1 MDSQEIKK
9 NEGNTDIT
17 NNYQDY
23 TAQYSETIDLNSGA
37 DVPESKTNSVISLI
51 MGILSLVF
59 CCCSIIGIIP
69 GIIGIILAS
78 KAKKNGEPG
87 GMATAGLVC
96 SIIGIVFG
104 VIVTIFYAL
113 YGFAVMQVINE
124 WNRTGMLDQ
133 IQNMDSSE
141 LREFLENYQYYNY

>member
-1 MDSQEIKK
+1 MYSEEIKK

-23 TAQYSETIDLNSGA
+23 TSQYSETIDLNSGT

-96 SIIGIVFG
+96 SIVGIVFG
-104 VIVTIFYAL
+104 VLVTIVYAI
-113 YGFAVMQVINE
+113 YGFAIMQLINE
-124 WNRTGMLDQ
+124 WNRLGITDQ
-133 IQNMDSSE
+133 IATMDSSE
-141 LREFLENYQYYNY
+141 LREFIENYRYYNY